1 MLRFTFRML
10 PPVSPKFLLFRGGQA
25 EGLPLRS
32 SSSFTFRA
40 MSSDISR
47 LTQHIVAIT
56 QNSRREIA
64 QKEDVLGS
72 VGLSLRIQEC
82 ATKRVDM
89 DGSSVYRQFVN
100 VTLDESSGGD
110 PLR

>member
-1 MLRFTFRML
+1 MMRFAFRML
-10 PPVSPKFLLFRGGQA
+10 PPLSPKFLLFCGGQA
-25 EGLPLRS
+25 DCLPSRASL
-32 SSSFTFRA
+32 SFTFRA
-40 MSSDISR
+40 ISSDITR
-47 LTQHIVAIT
+47 LTQHIVAIS

-82 ATKRVDM
+82 VPKRVDT

-100 VTLDESSGGD
+100 MTLGASSGGD